1 MRAQSVAATLRGT
14 YYLTQEVVMAQA
26 AIPAPRVDTRGSTLT
41 TDSVRWRWAGGFGIA
56 HIVVLLGAFAIEGV
70 ATTHP
75 WSQQASAFAD
85 RSMHRIYYASYVEA
99 MAFIVLVPALVLL
112 GGLLGR
118 RTEIGRVAGQVMV
131 GLGFAYVGATLAIGF
146 PPLTTETY
154 AAQHGA
160 GNAVVG
166 SIDMLRN
173 YGFILQVACSLAF
186 TIALGVAA
194 LAERTMRK
202 WAGIG
207 GVAVGGIGLLV
218 TPFAH
223 NAINLVWMVWWVG
236 LCVLCLRGGPRNRIE
251 V

>member
-1 MRAQSVAATLRGT
+1 
-14 YYLTQEVVMAQA
+14 MAQA
-26 AIPAPRVDTRGSTLT
+26 TVPVASESRAIRSTTTGAAP
-41 TDSVRWRWAGGFGIA
+41 WRWAGGFGIA
-56 HIVVLLGAFAIEGV
+56 HIVVMLGAFALEGV
-70 ATTHP
+70 ASDSSTWAGT
-75 WSQQASAFAD
+75 AKMFAGH
-85 RSMHRIYYASYVEA
+85 SFNQTFYASYVEA
-99 MAFIVLVPALVLL
+99 MAFVLLVPALAILARQ
-112 GGLLGR
+112 LGR
-118 RTEIGRVAGQVMV
+118 GNQAGRVAGQTAF
-131 GLGFAYVGATLAIGF
+131 GLGIAYVGATMAIGF
-146 PPLTTETY
+146 PPLSTSVY

-160 GNAVVG
+160 DSNVVA
-166 SIDMLRN
+166 SIDQLRN